1 MEEATTA
8 ITPEAPESW
17 PVAMNSRLETMMAIS
32 SYRPTNTTR
41 RLAPCRPVARAGV
54 AVTGETDEAEEEAE
68 RELADAIAETGFDML
83 RSVCFE
89 N

>member
-1 MEEATTA
+1 
-8 ITPEAPESW
+8 
-17 PVAMNSRLETMMAIS
+17 
-32 SYRPTNTTR
+32 
-41 RLAPCRPVARAGV
+41 V